1 MDKAPI
7 GVRERSTGPSPED
20 DPAERARSH
29 RDRLRDDLV
38 PVDGA
43 DEHLIHGSGR
53 DAGRM
58 HGADAAMV
66 VGERHDHELRAEGAH
81 GGIADHLGHPLHGSW
96 GSKLRDDRLERPQ
109 PIAIPSLNRR

>member
-38 PVDGA
+38 PVDGT
-43 DEHLIHGSGR
+43 DEYLIHGSGR

-66 VGERHDHELRAEGAH
+66 VGERYDHELRAEGAH

-96 GSKLRDDRLERPQ
+96 GRKLRDDRLERSQ
-109 PIAIPSLNRR
+109 PVAVLSPNRR